1 MQDFEEI
8 IINNWASR
16 FQSSV
21 STIKQSG
28 TTLLPDEKYANQNMI
43 IFWHIGKHTFALF
56 DPSYAELLKDIMVRL
71 PINTSLSGDNI
82 QQVLGVNLIASHDI
96 GLIHYLPPFDL
107 PNLATPHSFNV
118 RELALSDQ
126 EPLSALHSNCTP
138 EEVDD
143 GYVEI
148 DHEIVFGCFHEN
160 ELVSA
165 ASGYRMAG
173 FMDIG
178 VLTHN
183 KFRKLGLGK
192 VVVGALC
199 TWAIAHDVIA
209 QYRCDIQNTGSLGV
223 ARALKFRHYF
233 NSECMVLT
241 H

>member
-16 FQSSV
+16 FQCSAGA
-21 STIKQSG
+21 IKQSG
-28 TTLLPDEKYANQNMI
+28 TTLLPDEKYAHQNMI
-43 IFWHIGKHTFALF
+43 ILWHIGKHTFALF
-56 DPSYAELLKDIMVRL
+56 DPSYSELLKDIMVRL
-71 PINTSLSGDNI
+71 PLNTSLSGDNI
-82 QQVLGVNLIASHDI
+82 QQVLGVSSIASHDM
-96 GLIHYLPPFDL
+96 GLIHYLHPAEL
-107 PNLATPHSFNV
+107 PDLATPHSFHV

-143 GYVEI
+143 GFVEI
-148 DHEIVFGCFHEN
+148 DHEIVFGCFHKN

-173 FMDIG
+173 FLDIG
-178 VLTHN
+178 VLTHT

-199 TWAIAHDVIA
+199 TWAIAHDIIA
-209 QYRCDIQNTGSLGV
+209 QYRYDIHNTGSLGV
-223 ARALKFRHYF
+223 AKALRFRHYF
-233 NSECMVLT
+233 NSESVVLA